1 MSDETEAVAVGADSV
16 LRQPDPAAR
25 AASIDTVMSFL
36 IVARHSLPER
46 RRFSKPNNEEG
57 KTRSSAESDFNL
69 DSADPPLFHPAV
81 SGKGLFLKY
90 WLPVVLW
97 MGLIF
102 GGSTDVLSSQR
113 TSRII
118 GPLLRWFNP
127 NVSDETIRA
136 VQAVARKG
144 GHLAEYSVLAALL
157 WRARRKPFKNDPRPW
172 SWRGAARAV
181 YYSGLY
187 AATGEAH
194 YGFIP
199 SRGAWV
205 SDALLDGV
213 GASARLLFL
222 WPFGRR

>member
-1 MSDETEAVAVGADSV
+1 
-16 LRQPDPAAR
+16 
-25 AASIDTVMSFL
+25 MSFL

-81 SGKGLFLKY
+81 SGKGLFFKY

-118 GPLLRWFNP
+118 GPLLRWLNP

-144 GHLAEYSVLAALL
+144 GHVAEYSVLAVLL

-172 SWRGAARAV
+172 SWREAARV
-181 YYSGLY
+181 VFYSGLY
-187 AATGEAH
+187 AATDEFH
-194 YGFIP
+194 QWFVP
-199 SRGAWV
+199 SRGASVW
-205 SDALLDGV
+205 DALLDTL
-213 GASARLLFL
+213 GAAAGLLLLLRLGR
-222 WPFGRR
+222 GRRLW